1 MYIISHKYVI
11 LNLIYFF
18 QKLNYFK
25 KDIIYCIRK
34 NLKH

>member
-18 QKLNYFK
+18 QKLNYFLKRYYLLHK
-25 KDIIYCIRK
+25 KK
-34 NLKH
+34 FKA